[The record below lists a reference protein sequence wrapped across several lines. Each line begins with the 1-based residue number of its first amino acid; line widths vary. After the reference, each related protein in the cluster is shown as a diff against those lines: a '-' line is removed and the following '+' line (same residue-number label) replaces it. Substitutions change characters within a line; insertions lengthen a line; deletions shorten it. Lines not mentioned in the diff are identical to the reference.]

1 MSYEDRNRCYE
12 WFEWFNTLV
21 VVSLFKSFQEYR
33 LEDAKAISE
42 ASSRRTTIYT
52 IATRSCS
59 NHFKGRK

>member
-12 WFEWFNTLV
+12 WFNIV
-21 VVSLFKSFQEYR
+21 VVFLLKSFQEYR
-33 LEDAKAISE
+33 VEDLKAISE

-59 NHFKGRK
+59 NHFKGK